1 MKNWDKVR
9 EMLERYY
16 EGESSVAEEQELR
29 LLLQD
34 PALPADL
41 KAEAQLLHWPLAERQ
56 VAAPLS
62 EESLLA
68 RLPLEEEK
76 PVRTLHRLWPYA
88 WQAAAAVALLL
99 IGFAIGKGGA
109 PADVPAQT
117 TTTNT
122 STELMA
128 LRQELSEVKELLQ
141 GGGSTGQRLQAVNV
155 AALTPQADAELL
167 MALIHTLHFDE
178 NVNVR
183 LAAVE
188 ALLNYQQHPQV
199 RRALVHSLG
208 IQTDPNVQLALIH
221 GLTRMGEKAAVP
233 QLLRLLEEQELQQV
247 VRQQINESI
256 SILI

>member
-9 EMLERYY
+9 QMLERYY

-34 PALPADL
+34 PVLPADL

-62 EESLLA
+62 EEGLLA

-76 PVRTLHRLWPYA
+76 SGRPVHRLWPYA

-99 IGFAIGKGGA
+99 IGFAIGKGDSPSEA
-109 PADVPAQT
+109 PAQT
-117 TTTNT
+117 TPT

-128 LRQELSEVKELLQ
+128 LRQELTEVKELLQ

>member
-9 EMLERYY
+9 QMLERYY

-76 PVRTLHRLWPYA
+76 PVRTLHQLWPYA

-109 PADVPAQT
+109 PSEVPAQT
-117 TTTNT
+117 ATT
-122 STELMA
+122 SSELMA

-155 AALTPQADAELL
+155 AALAPQADAELL

-183 LAAVE
+183 LAAVD

-233 QLLRLLEEQELQQV
+233 QLRKLLEEEELQQV